1 MPWIS
6 LSPVCRQAI
15 RVQVCALHHGL
26 NILVTSLLGVW
37 KKKGSLSSL
46 SLLYSPETA
55 RLLVLGT
62 SFAESQQ
69 SPVGLHTWLHLV
81 YPPLSPATNTSIL
94 ISSRPSCLFFF
105 FFLNQLWMYQAHT
118 WSVLLLMFYIFVW
131 DENIPSWHLIIF
143 LLIVPGSAEAHLL
156 SRLSICISSILYW
169 SWLAFILKALTT
181 HSTCFGP

>member
-105 FFLNQLWMYQAHT
+105 LFKPTLNVPSSHLFCAFAYVLHFCVGWKYSFLTSDHIFT
-118 WSVLLLMFYIFVW
+118 HRPRFSWSPPPL
-131 DENIPSWHLIIF
+131 
-143 LLIVPGSAEAHLL
+143 
-156 SRLSICISSILYW
+156 
-169 SWLAFILKALTT
+169 
-181 HSTCFGP
+181 

>member
-1 MPWIS
+1 MGIVRGGAWAWVGRFSFLREIWIVFLMPWIS

-26 NILVTSLLGVW
+26 NILVTSSLGVW
-37 KKKGSLSSL
+37 KEKGSLSSL
-46 SLLYSPETA
+46 SLLYSPDTA
-55 RLLVLGT
+55 RLIVLGT

-105 FFLNQLWMYQAHT
+105 FLNHLWMYQAHT
-118 WSVLLLMFYIFVW
+118 CSVLFTFLCGMK
-131 DENIPSWHLIIF
+131 IF
-143 LLIVPGSAEAHLL
+143 LLDIWSYFY
-156 SRLSICISSILYW
+156 SS
-169 SWLAFILKALTT
+169 SQVQLKPTSSL
-181 HSTCFGP
+181 GYP